1 MRQSI
6 SMIET
11 SCRSTSEFEFLRSG
25 KISVVDVS
33 ASNYHQ
39 NLERKGRRPK
49 TSNAKKLSLQQ
60 VQVLYEEKEKEE
72 TTQQSEAEK
81 LSTLL
86 NFNLSEKK
94 SRRKVQDQQ

>member
-1 MRQSI
+1 
-6 SMIET
+6 MIET

-60 VQVLYEEKEKEE
+60 VQVLYEVRS
-72 TTQQSEAEK
+72 TRTLT
-81 LSTLL
+81 LS
-86 NFNLSEKK
+86 F
-94 SRRKVQDQQ
+94 